1 MTGVIVQIMD
11 EVEILSKKGQKKQK
25 KEIVLADDSNHEVSL
40 VLWENYQNDKFKLG
54 SIVTIKNGKVC
65 FFSNCKYLSN
75 SFNSVVFIDELKI
88 PEVKELGDWSN

>member
-11 EVEILSKKGQKKQK
+11 EVDILSKKGQKKEK

-40 VLWENYQNDKFKLG
+40 VLWENYQNEKFKLG

-65 FFSNCKYLSN
+65 FLVIVNICLILSILLFLSMN
-75 SFNSVVFIDELKI
+75 
-88 PEVKELGDWSN
+88 